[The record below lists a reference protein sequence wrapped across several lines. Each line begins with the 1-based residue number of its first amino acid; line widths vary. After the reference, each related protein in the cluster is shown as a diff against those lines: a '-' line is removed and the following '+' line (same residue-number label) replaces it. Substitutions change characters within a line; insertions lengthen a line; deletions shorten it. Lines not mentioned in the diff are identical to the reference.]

1 MSPVALIAGLGNPGP
16 EYALTRHNAGFWFAD
31 ALVSR
36 FDGSFAAAKQFHG
49 EAASI
54 RIAGESVRVLKPM
67 TFMNRSGQAVR
78 ALAQF
83 YKIEPAQIL
92 VVHDELDLEPGTARL
107 KVGGGHGGH
116 NGLRDITSHLGAEFL
131 RLRIGIGH
139 PRDARGGEPVEW
151 VLKRPSKDDDEAIR
165 GAIGAA
171 LDEMERLVTDGP
183 ERVME
188 RLNRRS

>member
-1 MSPVALIAGLGNPGP
+1 M
-16 EYALTRHNAGFWFAD
+16 
-31 ALVSR
+31 
-36 FDGSFAAAKQFHG
+36 AKQFHG
-49 EAASI
+49 EAALI
-54 RIAGESVRVLKPM
+54 RIADQPVRVLKPM
-67 TFMNRSGQAVR
+67 TFMNRSGQSVQ

-83 YKIEPAQIL
+83 YKLEPAQIL
-92 VVHDELDLEPGTARL
+92 IVHDELDLEPGTARL

-116 NGLRDITSHLGAEFL
+116 NGLRDLVSHLGAEFL

-139 PRDARGGEPVEW
+139 PRDAHGGEPVEW
-151 VLKRPSKDDDEAIR
+151 VLKRPAADDGEAIK

-188 RLNRRS
+188 RLNSRN

>member
-1 MSPVALIAGLGNPGP
+1 M
-16 EYALTRHNAGFWFAD
+16 
-31 ALVSR
+31 SR
-36 FDGSFAAAKQFHG
+36 FDGSFAVAKQFHG
-49 EAASI
+49 EAALI
-54 RIAGESVRVLKPM
+54 RIAGEPVRVLKPT

-151 VLKRPSKDDDEAIR
+151 VLKRPSKDDDEAIN

-188 RLNRRS
+188 RLNRRN